1 MKRFTKTMA
10 ALGLAAVMG
19 AGSAFTGLADV
30 TTSVN
35 RLPLPEKQDGRC
47 AESLVLF

>member
-19 AGSAFTGLADV
+19 TGSAFIMKET
-30 TTSVN
+30 
-35 RLPLPEKQDGRC
+35 
-47 AESLVLF
+47 VLMDHAWS